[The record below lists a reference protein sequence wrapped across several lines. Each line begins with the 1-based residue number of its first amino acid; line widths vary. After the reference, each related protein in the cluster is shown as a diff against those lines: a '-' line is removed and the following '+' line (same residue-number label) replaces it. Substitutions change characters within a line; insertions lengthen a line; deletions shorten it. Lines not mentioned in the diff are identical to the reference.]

1 MMNRNEQAKMNRG
14 SLLFLITSGVFVSV
28 AVAFGLWITPSPSAQ
43 REIELDKQR
52 VDDLIAIADA
62 VLSYQR
68 AKGKFPIALSAVPE
82 SATLHLADRQTSA
95 AYGYS
100 LNGSREFKVCADFTT
115 VSDKAVKS
123 SPPEASGW
131 KHQTGR
137 LNLSRSRNFFPVHS
151 HS

>member
-1 MMNRNEQAKMNRG
+1 MSKAKTSRG
-14 SLLFLITSGVFVSV
+14 SLLFLLTSGVFVST

-52 VDDLIAIADA
+52 VEDLIAIADA

-68 AKGKFPIALSAVPE
+68 AKGKFPSALSALPD
-82 SATLHLADRQTSA
+82 SATLHLADRQTNT

-100 LNGSREFKVCADFTT
+100 LNGPREFKVCADFTS

-123 SPPEASGW
+123 SPPETSGW
-131 KHQTGR
+131 KHQAGR
-137 LNLSRSRNFFPVHS
+137 RCFAFSTPVS
-151 HS
+151 ATPGGG

>member
-1 MMNRNEQAKMNRG
+1 MSEAKTSRG
-14 SLLFLITSGVFVSV
+14 SLLFLLTSGVFVGV

-52 VDDLIAIADA
+52 VDDLVAIADA

-68 AKGKFPIALSAVPE
+68 TKGKFPIALSALPD

-100 LNGSREFKVCADFTT
+100 LNGPREFQICADFAT

-123 SPPEASGW
+123 SPPETSGW

-137 LNLSRSRNFFPVHS
+137 QCFAFSAPVGTTTGGG
-151 HS
+151 